1 MLGDNIFYAMYCFR
15 VYDRL
20 QISRKDW
27 IDRVEVVSIGSLR
40 RNIVH
45 KPQNLPRQ
53 NYDKSCYYLFA
64 IPGFHPSLLFM
75 SGLLSIGLKKFQNFI
90 QRSIPLPTQ
99 AHLRLSL
106 ISDLGSNAIFEI
118 CGSAIEL
125 LRIGLRLESQPVR
138 ECYMGRENFKTLCN
152 QRILVTLVKWV
163 RRNAQNC
170 LNC

>member
-1 MLGDNIFYAMYCFR
+1 M
-15 VYDRL
+15 

-27 IDRVEVVSIGSLR
+27 INRVEFVFHYWITAQKYCSQT
-40 RNIVH
+40 
-45 KPQNLPRQ
+45 PNLPRQ
-53 NYDKSCYYLFA
+53 NYDKSCYYFFA

-152 QRILVTLVKWV
+152 QRILVRLV
-163 RRNAQNC
+163 C
-170 LNC
+170 

>member
-1 MLGDNIFYAMYCFR
+1 MCSVTTFSTQCIAFECMTDCRFPGR
-15 VYDRL
+15 
-20 QISRKDW
+20 
-27 IDRVEVVSIGSLR
+27 IGSTGLKLFQLDHCAE
-40 RNIVH
+40 ILFTSP
-45 KPQNLPRQ
+45 KTQ
-53 NYDKSCYYLFA
+53 NYDKSCYYFF
-64 IPGFHPSLLFM
+64 PGFHPSLLFM

-125 LRIGLRLESQPVR
+125 LRIGLRFESQPPVR

-170 LNC
+170 QNC

>member
-1 MLGDNIFYAMYCFR
+1 MDSLCLVTTFSMQCIAFNSMTDCRFPGRIGST
-15 VYDRL
+15 RL
-20 QISRKDW
+20 DLF
-27 IDRVEVVSIGSLR
+27 SIGSLR

-53 NYDKSCYYLFA
+53 NYDKSCYYFFA

-138 ECYMGRENFKTLCN
+138 ECYMGRENFKTRCN
-152 QRILVTLVKWV
+152 QRILVTLV
-163 RRNAQNC
+163 C
-170 LNC
+170 

>member
-1 MLGDNIFYAMYCFR
+1 MPERKCFFFHWGLPLQHNRVRGKSGFVVLGDNIFNAMYCFQFH
-15 VYDRL
+15 DRL

-53 NYDKSCYYLFA
+53 NYDKSCYYFFTIA
-64 IPGFHPSLLFM
+64 GFHPSLLFM

-118 CGSAIEL
+118 CGSAIGL
-125 LRIGLRLESQPVR
+125 LRIGLRL
-138 ECYMGRENFKTLCN
+138 
-152 QRILVTLVKWV
+152 
-163 RRNAQNC
+163 
-170 LNC
+170 